1 VLLGGGALVTTT
13 AGQKD
18 RAVLVASYPSATNV
32 WTAVAVVATSNL
44 GGGQTLTVTAYG
56 LCTL

>member
-1 VLLGGGALVTTT
+1 MTTT

-18 RAVLVASYPSATNV
+18 RAVLAASYPSATNV
-32 WTAVAVVATSNL
+32 WTAIAVVATSAL